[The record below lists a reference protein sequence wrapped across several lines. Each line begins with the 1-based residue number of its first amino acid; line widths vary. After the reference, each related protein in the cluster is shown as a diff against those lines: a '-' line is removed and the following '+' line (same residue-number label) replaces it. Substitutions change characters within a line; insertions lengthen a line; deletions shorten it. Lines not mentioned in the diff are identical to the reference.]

1 MYKNKKI
8 LAIITARGG
17 SKGIPKK
24 NIKKLGDKPLIF
36 YTIKA
41 ANQSKLIDKLIL
53 SSDNRE
59 IINVCKKYKV
69 EVPFVRPAR
78 FATNGATS
86 IDVARHAMGFMEK
99 KDKCFYDYLIILQ
112 PTSPFRLPEDIDNLI
127 KLVINKRADSGV
139 SLSKIISDH
148 PLKAKKII
156 NGTVSDYC
164 LKEEIFRRQDLPVVY
179 KRDGIAYVLNRKV
192 LNRKYFFGDF
202 TVGYIIPNYRSIDI
216 NNEYDWIIA
225 EYMYNKLKKKSFF
238 KYE

>member
-1 MYKNKKI
+1 MYKDKKI

-24 NIKKLGDKPLIF
+24 NIKKLGGKPLIF

-41 ANQSKLIDKLIL
+41 ANKSKLIDKLIL
-53 SSDNRE
+53 SSDDRE
-59 IINVCKKYKV
+59 IINICKKYKV

-78 FATNGATS
+78 LATDRAVS
-86 IDVARHAMGFMEK
+86 IDVVRHAMGFMEEA
-99 KDKCFYDYLIILQ
+99 DKCFYDYLIILQ

-127 KLVINKRADSGV
+127 KLVINKQADSGV

-156 NGTVSDYC
+156 NGIVSDYC
-164 LKEEIFRRQDLPVVY
+164 LKEKILRRQDLPVAY
-179 KRDGIAYVLNRKV
+179 KRDGIAYVLNRKF
-192 LNRKYFFGDF
+192 LNKKYFFGDF
-202 TVGYIIPNYRSIDI
+202 IVGYIIPNYRSIDI

-238 KYE
+238 KY